1 MNLVRSLKV
10 STCIVLLVAL
20 VWGVCALNAIRNMSQ
35 VYGDTY
41 ESARVL
47 QLAEQINSARAE
59 MYAAQRGSI
68 VAAFMGDAARAEA
81 SRRDFEAQS
90 AQVVSAFEQL
100 RQVVDNPDEK
110 AYFARIESDFNGWQR
125 EYGKLALLFRAG
137 DPKAAEQHSS
147 LVIAP
152 LYEDLAHTTAQW
164 EQFNRQALA
173 ARALSTA
180 DQQTLWVGVFILL
193 MFGNC
198 MGCFLYVSNRIA
210 AQHPTAV
217 TESDSSVVPW
227 LSPEI

>member
-20 VWGVCALNAIRNMSQ
+20 VWGVCTLNAIRNMSQ

-68 VAAFMGDAARAEA
+68 VASFMGDATRAER

-90 AQVVSAFEQL
+90 AQVASAFEQL

-110 AYFARIESDFNGWQR
+110 AYFARIESDFAGWQR
-125 EYGKLALLFRAG
+125 EYGKLALLCRAG

-147 LVIAP
+147 LAIAP
-152 LYEDLAHTTAQW
+152 LTRISRIRRRNGSSSIGRRWPLAPC
-164 EQFNRQALA
+164 R
-173 ARALSTA
+173 
-180 DQQTLWVGVFILL
+180 
-193 MFGNC
+193 
-198 MGCFLYVSNRIA
+198 
-210 AQHPTAV
+210 
-217 TESDSSVVPW
+217 
-227 LSPEI
+227 

>member
-68 VAAFMGDAARAEA
+68 VAAFMGDAARAGA

-90 AQVVSAFEQL
+90 VQVVSAFEQL
-100 RQVVDNPDEK
+100 RQ
-110 AYFARIESDFNGWQR
+110 
-125 EYGKLALLFRAG
+125 
-137 DPKAAEQHSS
+137 
-147 LVIAP
+147 LV
-152 LYEDLAHTTAQW
+152 ET
-164 EQFNRQALA
+164 
-173 ARALSTA
+173 
-180 DQQTLWVGVFILL
+180 
-193 MFGNC
+193 
-198 MGCFLYVSNRIA
+198 
-210 AQHPTAV
+210 PTRR
-217 TESDSSVVPW
+217 
-227 LSPEI
+227 LIGHG